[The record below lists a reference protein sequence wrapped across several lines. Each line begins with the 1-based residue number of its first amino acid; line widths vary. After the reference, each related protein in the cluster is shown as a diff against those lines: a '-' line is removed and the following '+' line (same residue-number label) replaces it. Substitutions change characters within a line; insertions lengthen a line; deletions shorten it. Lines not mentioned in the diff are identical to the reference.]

1 MAPEVP
7 GEIVR
12 DSERLTILL
21 KRHAETKTFT
31 AEEDLEEAIRMA
43 RYDSFLVG
51 PEMAA
56 GKRVTK
62 LREEARRDNGGPPL
76 TRAEEVTLRFLGLL
90 YPPPRRSIDERILAE
105 HPFWTFRL
113 R

>member
-21 KRHAETKTFT
+21 KRHAEKKTFT

-51 PEMAA
+51 PIVR
-56 GKRVTK
+56 GSSV
-62 LREEARRDNGGPPL
+62 
-76 TRAEEVTLRFLGLL
+76 
-90 YPPPRRSIDERILAE
+90 SER
-105 HPFWTFRL
+105 
-113 R
+113 

>member
-1 MAPEVP
+1 MASEVP

-21 KRHAETKTFT
+21 KRHAEKKTFT

-62 LREEARRDNGGPPL
+62 LRAKK
-76 TRAEEVTLRFLGLL
+76 RAAQWRTTA
-90 YPPPRRSIDERILAE
+90 YPRRRSHLAILGTTLSA
-105 HPFWTFRL
+105 TST
-113 R
+113 

>member
-21 KRHAETKTFT
+21 KRHAEKKTFT
-31 AEEDLEEAIRMA
+31 KEEDLEEAIRMA

-62 LREEARRDNGGPPL
+62 LRANVFVKLKQFPAYLNRWDSQQARNEGVF
-76 TRAEEVTLRFLGLL
+76 A
-90 YPPPRRSIDERILAE
+90 
-105 HPFWTFRL
+105 H
-113 R
+113 

>member
-1 MAPEVP
+1 MP

-12 DSERLTILL
+12 DGERLTILL
-21 KRHAETKTFT
+21 KRHAEKKTFT

-62 LREEARRDNGGPPL
+62 LRAKK
-76 TRAEEVTLRFLGLL
+76 RAATMADHRLPAPKKSPCDSWD
-90 YPPPRRSIDERILAE
+90 YSIRHLDVVCDERILAGASVLG
-105 HPFWTFRL
+105 PSG
-113 R
+113 